1 MWVFEIVG
9 MIVVLS
15 FGLFF
20 LLLLTYYLIVR
31 PVDAA
36 INTEGMPKLTPIP
49 IPTKNRSFL
58 MRLLVWF
65 FEVRKWELSQDWSFR
80 LEGGPEIVI
89 PRGFHFDGASIPR
102 PLWGIL
108 SPIGLLLIPG
118 LVHDYGYKYDQLW
131 MKDED
136 NELVAF
142 QKGAGRSYW
151 DSLFLEVG
159 KQVNGF
165 AAIDWS
171 AWLAIKIAGGGVWN
185 KHRDT
190 NEPPQKPEP

>member
-9 MIVVLS
+9 IVVVLS

-36 INTEGMPKLTPIP
+36 INTGGMPKLTPIP

-58 MRLLVWF
+58 MRVLVWF

-108 SPIGLLLIPG
+108 
-118 LVHDYGYKYDQLW
+118 
-131 MKDED
+131 
-136 NELVAF
+136 
-142 QKGAGRSYW
+142 
-151 DSLFLEVG
+151 G

-165 AAIDWS
+165 AAIDWV
-171 AWLAIKIAGGGVWN
+171 AWLAVKIGGGGVWK
-185 KHRDT
+185 KHREAS
-190 NEPPQKPEP
+190 EPPPKPEP